1 MRGSRSVHYKR
12 DIWYGDGTGGSVVVS
27 SGGPSVD
34 YTEQTESPTPTG
46 SRTVMNSVDTAD
58 DYNIQA
64 NGNGS
69 TPSEDSSSTDT
80 GKSKPS
86 SSFGPHKAASS
97 DSSSL
102 SAGPIVG
109 IVVGV
114 IAFFVFL
121 FLCFGK
127 YRRRMNRQKT
137 MSFAKAQGMARSQPH
152 YAPGAPID
160 DGSFKPTTFQMK
172 NTNGTM
178 TVKSQHSKSGSDTT
192 NLFRKGSTASSL
204 VPSDVNSLA
213 AAPWFRSSG
222 ATTEESHS
230 DVLLGMSRSDSD
242 RSRYKKGRNSFG
254 SPLDMLLVH
263 ITM

>member
-12 DIWYGDGTGGSVVVS
+12 DIWYGDGNGSKVVVS
-27 SGGPSVD
+27 PGGPTVD
-34 YTEQTESPTPTG
+34 YTEQSESPTPTG
-46 SRTVMNSVDTAD
+46 SRTVINSVDTSE

-64 NGNGS
+64 NGTGS
-69 TPSEDSSSTDT
+69 TPSDSSSSS
-80 GKSKPS
+80 GKSTPS
-86 SSFGPHKAASS
+86 SSLGPHKASSS
-97 DSSSL
+97 DSSNL

-160 DGSFKPTTFQMK
+160 DGSFRPTTFQMK
-172 NTNGTM
+172 NTNGAM

-254 SPLDMLLVH
+254 SPLDMLVRG
-263 ITM
+263 IGKS